1 MKFTLLIPQSLLFHI
16 TKLNTIKMKLFLSLF
31 LLLSTSINFAQ
42 SPLWLRHPAISPD
55 GSTIAFNYKG
65 DIYLVDSKGGE
76 AKAVTTHQDHDFM
89 PVWSPDG
96 KTLAFASDRYGNY
109 DIFTMPSTGGAAI
122 RLTYNSSNDL
132 PSSIDADGNVYFS
145 SSRLDSYLNSQFP
158 SGQLPELYSIN
169 KKGELNQVLTTPA
182 EGAVWNKDKTK
193 LLYHDK
199 KGYENEW
206 RKHHKSSVTRDIW
219 IYEPKTKDHKQLT
232 TFTGEDRNPV
242 WSSDEKS
249 FYYLSE
255 ESGSFNVWKMNIE
268 NGSKTQLTKFEKHP
282 VRFLTKSND
291 ETLSFSYDGELYTLK
306 EGGEPTKINISINS
320 DNDFNT
326 IEQIDVKG
334 EVSEVTLSPNGK
346 EIAFV
351 ARGEIFVSSLDFSES
366 KRITDTPEQERSI
379 CFSPDGRSI
388 LFASERNDSWNIYK
402 ISLQRDEEKLFYS
415 STLLKE
421 EPILVTDK
429 ETFQP
434 KYSPDGK
441 EVAFLEERV
450 ILKVLNLETK
460 KVRTILDKKYNYS
473 YEDGDQ
479 DFEWSPDGKWFLVQY
494 LPYNRWN
501 QDIGLISADGKKIIN
516 LTESGYECT
525 SPKWMMDGE
534 AIIWFSGRHGMKSHG
549 SWGSQSDAY
558 AMFLTED
565 AYDKFKLT
573 EAEFQQMK
581 DAKKDESK
589 DKEKKEEA
597 NNTKALVFELDKAKD
612 RTERLTINSSS
623 LSDAILTKDG
633 TKLFYLSSFE
643 HGYDL
648 WVQDFKKN
656 ETKLLAKLGTGNGHL
671 KFDKD
676 EKNIIVFSNNKIQKV
691 NAESGKAT
699 PVSYSAKMNLN
710 KQEEYAY
717 IFDHVWRQTLKK
729 FYVVDMHG
737 VDWEFYKKEYA
748 KFLPH
753 INNEADLAEMLSELL
768 GELNA
773 SHTGSYYRSKS
784 HKGDHT
790 ASLGF
795 YPDQSY
801 KGKGI
806 KVVEIIDKSPLLING
821 SKAKEGM
828 IITKINGEEIQ
839 NMPQY
844 YRLLNNQSDNN
855 ILVTFT
861 IDGKENSQVFKPISK
876 GEMNNLTYERYVKKM
891 NEMVEKLSGGKLG
904 YVHVKGMNDESFR
917 QVYSDALGK
926 HADKEALI
934 VDTRFNG
941 GGWLHD
947 DLATFLSGKVY
958 ATFLPRGQNMGHEP
972 LEKWYKP
979 SAILIGEG
987 NYSDAHGFPFA
998 YRSLNIG
1005 KAIGMPVPGTMTAV
1019 WWEWQINPSIVFG
1032 IPQVGI
1038 EGNDGKLQEN
1048 NQFEPDLKVKNDYKS
1063 VAEGEDK
1070 QLAAAVKL
1078 LLGE

>member
-1 MKFTLLIPQSLLFHI
+1 
-16 TKLNTIKMKLFLSLF
+16 MKLYLSII
-31 LLLSTSINFAQ
+31 LLVGISNSFSQT
-42 SPLWLRHPAISPD
+42 PLWLRYPAISPD

-65 DIYLVDSKGGE
+65 DIYLVDSKGGQ
-76 AKAVTTHQDHDFM
+76 AKAVTTHKSHDFM

-109 DIFTMPSTGGAAI
+109 DIFTMPSKGGTAT
-122 RLTYNSSNDL
+122 RLTFNSSGDY
-132 PSSIDADGNVYFS
+132 PSSIDESGNVYFS
-145 SSRLDSYLNSQFP
+145 SARLDSYLNSQFP
-158 SGQLPELYSIN
+158 SGRLPELYSIN
-169 KKGELNQVLTTPA
+169 NKGDLEQVLTTPA

-193 LLYHDK
+193 LIYHDK

-206 RKHHKSSVTRDIW
+206 RKHHKSSITRDIW
-219 IYEPKTKDHKQLT
+219 MYDPKTKDHKQLT
-232 TFTGEDRNPV
+232 TFEGEDRNPV

-268 NGSKTQLTKFEKHP
+268 DGSKTQLTKFDKHP
-282 VRFLTKSND
+282 VRFLSMSNNGI
-291 ETLSFSYDGELYTLK
+291 LSFSYNGELYTLK
-306 EGGEPTKINISINS
+306 ETNEPTKVDIKINS
-320 DNDFNT
+320 DDDFNT
-326 IEQIDVKG
+326 TEQIDVKG
-334 EVSEVTLSPNGK
+334 DVSEVTLSPNGK

-351 ARGEIFVSSLDFSES
+351 ARGEIFVSALDYSET
-366 KRITDTPEQERSI
+366 KRITNTPEQERSI
-379 CFSPDGRSI
+379 SFSPDGRSI
-388 LFASERNDSWNIYK
+388 LFASERNNSWNLYK
-402 ISLQRDEEKLFYS
+402 INLEREDEKLFYA

-421 EPILVTDK
+421 EPVLVTDK

-434 KYSPDGK
+434 KFSPDGK

-450 ILKVLNLETK
+450 ILKVLNLESK

-473 YEDGDQ
+473 YQDGDQ

-494 LPYNRWN
+494 LPYDRWN
-501 QDIGLISADGKKIIN
+501 QDIGLLSADGTKRIN

-525 SPKWMMDGE
+525 NPKWMMDGE

-565 AYDKFKLT
+565 AYDKFNLT

-581 DAKKDESK
+581 DAKKED
-589 DKEKKEEA
+589 EKKEVA
-597 NNTKALVFELDKAKD
+597 NDKDKKEDTKENKTLVLELDKVKD
-612 RTERLTINSSS
+612 RTKRLTINSSS

-633 TKLFYLSSFE
+633 SKLYYLSSFE
-643 HGYDL
+643 KGYDL
-648 WVQDFKKN
+648 WVQDFKKH

-671 KFDKD
+671 KFDKG
-676 EKNIIVFSNNKIQKV
+676 EKNIIVFSNNTIQKV
-691 NAESGKAT
+691 NTESGKAK
-699 PVSYSAKMNLN
+699 PVAYSAKMILD
-710 KQEEYAY
+710 KQKEYAY

-737 VDWEFYKKEYA
+737 VDWEFYKNEYV

-773 SHTGSYYRSKS
+773 SHTGSYYRSKN
-784 HKGDHT
+784 HNGDHT

-795 YPDQSY
+795 YPDRDY

-806 KVVEIIDKSPLLING
+806 KVIEIIDKSPLLING
-821 SKAKEGM
+821 SKAENGM

-839 NMPQY
+839 NIPHY
-844 YRLLNNQSDNN
+844 YRLLNNKAGNN

-861 IDGKENSQVFKPISK
+861 INGKENNQVFKPISK
-876 GEMNNLTYERYVKKM
+876 GAMSNLTYERYVKRM

-904 YVHVKGMNDESFR
+904 YVHVRGMNDESFR

-958 ATFLPRGQNMGHEP
+958 ATFLPRGQEIGHEP

-979 SAILIGEG
+979 SAVLIGEG

-998 YRSLNIG
+998 YRSLDIG
-1005 KAIGMPVPGTMTAV
+1005 KTIGMPVPGTMTAV

-1048 NQFEPDLKVKNDYKS
+1048 NQFEPDIKIKNDYKS

-1070 QLAAAVKL
+1070 QLEAAVKS
-1078 LLGE
+1078 LLGNQ